1 MYKHVL
7 DIQHDA
13 CEPNGHAFKNKTS
26 SLNKFL
32 CLFQNV

>member
-13 CEPNGHAFKNKTS
+13 CEPNGHAFKNKLF
-26 SLNKFL
+26 SLKKKL
-32 CLFQNV
+32 YLFQNV